1 MSPQLALTGGPFGSA
16 YSRNRKYCGP
26 PGPLVE
32 SPRLTHETLNG
43 GIRRTG
49 VTEYWR
55 SGIPLVDF
63 DIGRPD
69 YLAPLLGFGGDEFS
83 EIGGRARKRRRTQI
97 GEPRFYLGFGK
108 SNVYLLV
115 QFVDDFGG
123 CVL

>member
-1 MSPQLALTGGPFGSA
+1 MTAPKADPNS
-16 YSRNRKYCGP
+16 SRWYLSRRVK
-26 PGPLVE
+26 
-32 SPRLTHETLNG
+32 SQHF
-43 GIRRTG
+43 RRTG

-69 YLAPLLGFGGDEFS
+69 HLAPLLGFGGDESS

-97 GEPRFYLGFGK
+97 GEPRFYVGFGK

-115 QFVDDFGG
+115 QLVDDFGG
-123 CVL
+123 CVPWCGNPEPIIGLEAR